1 MINLKKP
8 EFKFLTIFIP
18 SITLWFF
25 FYHYLYKIDTF
36 LNLQFDSLTE
46 FSKLLSSQSNY
57 VLSVFGMR
65 TSIEIHGDMIVA
77 KILDYPFNHGV
88 WIGEPCNGIK
98 IFGLFSIFIISFQ
111 GKWYRKIWFVPLGIL
126 FLHFLN
132 ILRISVLTYISA
144 TNPYILDFNH
154 NVTFQLIIYGAM
166 LGLWYLWIT
175 KFSSLKLNEKK
186 I

>member
-1 MINLKKP
+1 MDLKKP
-8 EFKFLTIFIP
+8 EIKFLITIIP
-18 SITLWFF
+18 LITIWFF

-88 WIGEPCNGIK
+88 WIG
-98 IFGLFSIFIISFQ
+98 
-111 GKWYRKIWFVPLGIL
+111 
-126 FLHFLN
+126 
-132 ILRISVLTYISA
+132 
-144 TNPYILDFNH
+144 
-154 NVTFQLIIYGAM
+154 
-166 LGLWYLWIT
+166 
-175 KFSSLKLNEKK
+175 
-186 I
+186 